1 MSKFVGLALPIG
13 AEQPKAAEKPKKAAQ
28 AKKGGRL
35 TKAELVARLEELG
48 VEAPE
53 GATNPQLK
61 ALIDE
66 AEAAQAEA
74 DETED

>member
-1 MSKFVGLALPIG
+1 MSRFVGLMLPIE
-13 AEQPKAAEKPKKAAQ
+13 AEQPKVAEQPKKAAQ
-28 AKKGGRL
+28 AKKGGRP
-35 TKAELVARLEELG
+35 TKAELIARLEELG

-74 DETED
+74 GETED